1 MKLIIAKD
9 NLISAVMTVSKAVPS
24 KTTMPIL
31 ECILINAATEKIKL
45 TANDTELG
53 IETTVAGEIA
63 EHGVIAVP
71 ADIFTNIVRKLPDGD
86 VRIDTKDETVTI
98 RCGQSRFT
106 IQGRDGQDFTQL
118 PEVDREYAV
127 EITQFTLRDIINK
140 TLFSA
145 STNDSN
151 KIMTGELFEVRDKTL
166 RVIALD
172 GHRIAIRSVELRQ
185 SYDNEKAIIP
195 GKTLSEISKILGG
208 DTEKTAKIYFSD
220 KYVLFAFDETIV
232 VSRLID
238 GEYFMVDQMLSKDY
252 STHFRIKRQDL
263 LSSLDRSV
271 LLVKEEDKK
280 PIIFLITDG
289 NLELRI
295 SSTIGSMDENLV
307 IEKDGQDLNIGF
319 NPKFLIDALRA
330 IDEEEVDIYLQS
342 SRAPAFIR
350 DDSTYCYLV
359 LPVNFISI
367 D

>member
-220 KYVLFAFDETIV
+220 KYVLLFAFDETIV

-280 PIIFLITDG
+280 PILFLITDG

-295 SSTIGSMDENLV
+295 SSTIGSMDENLA
-307 IEKDGQDLNIGF
+307 IEKD
-319 NPKFLIDALRA
+319 LIDALRA